1 MEGPVTGAGE
11 VLGSWELVRVEL
23 IGKPSEGQ
31 PLPFG
36 GDPHGV
42 LHYLPDGRMAVLIQ
56 EARRPQIA
64 GGRHGGSDAEWR
76 EAARKFTAY
85 AGRYSIVPGRIVHHV
100 EFNSFPNE
108 VGVDYPRI
116 ACMEGGCLI
125 VETPPDLSADQRQM
139 RLVWQRFAALA

>member
-85 AGRYSIVPGRIVHHV
+85 AGRYSIVRLLNLGDAAR
-100 EFNSFPNE
+100 S
-108 VGVDYPRI
+108 VGGPAANAAGLAKVR
-116 ACMEGGCLI
+116 
-125 VETPPDLSADQRQM
+125 SAGLTMMPVSAQREI
-139 RLVWQRFAALA
+139 RLRWVMA